1 MHCRQAA
8 ETAPQ
13 WRKHCCTLFHLDLSP
28 CVYVTGDQ
36 IFKHVSNIFRSK
48 CHLFPNGD
56 ISWYI
61 DFIICGYGE
70 VTDCFCGN
78 NDFLKNNCCGYKIF
92 HRETEQKRCRV
103 LVSAD
108 GQPDAAESFC
118 VSDLGASSVFS
129 GSPGVFFLSDKTN
142 LIHPSGELKTKCKLS
157 DHLQMKIQSAGA
169 DAESVEL

>member
-1 MHCRQAA
+1 MWERRSD
-8 ETAPQ
+8 
-13 WRKHCCTLFHLDLSP
+13 WLLLWKH
-28 CVYVTGDQ
+28 
-36 IFKHVSNIFRSK
+36 
-48 CHLFPNGD
+48 
-56 ISWYI
+56 
-61 DFIICGYGE
+61 
-70 VTDCFCGN
+70 

-129 GSPGVFFLSDKTN
+129 GSPGVFLLSDKTN

-157 DHLQMKIQSAGA
+157 LITYKWKFNPLALMQNQLNCSLLTVWSFTICGSDETLLSWCKVKAQSSRNAADLQFSLGFLWRVIEFPCFG
-169 DAESVEL
+169 ELVF